1 MIAFSMEIAKE
12 PPFFIA
18 EVVNLK
24 DVVLD
29 SKSIHVKIVKCNVS
43 SASKLIAVKDYC
55 SKNTIANYGN
65 LHNYVLLE
73 TTMVDGKLFP

>member
-24 DVVLD
+24 DFVLD
-29 SKSIHVKIVKCNVS
+29 SKSIHVKIVN
-43 SASKLIAVKDYC
+43 AMF
-55 SKNTIANYGN
+55 
-65 LHNYVLLE
+65 LL
-73 TTMVDGKLFP
+73 LQNSLQ

>member
-1 MIAFSMEIAKE
+1 MEIAKE

-43 SASKLIAVKDYC
+43 SASKLIVVKAR
-55 SKNTIANYGN
+55 TQLQMMGIGN

-73 TTMVDGKLFP
+73 TTVVDGKLFP